1 MRHKTYPSNFDYLVP
16 PRADTHIPNRS
27 AGQILQAIDIRSG
40 RRRQIRKPSD
50 VRQPLLP
57 TRYHLIDRL
66 DSRDRLHVGGHAID
80 LLSVQPIAHSDR
92 YLGKRVQDIQ
102 LRHRESGEPI
112 HPDCVPDHDGVKPS
126 ASPRPPRRRAK
137 LASEFPN
144 PLGDRRFCFGGQGP
158 IADPRRV
165 RLHDA
170 QDRIDRRG
178 ADADADRG
186 AAGGR
191 VGRRDIGIG
200 AVIDIEQRALR
211 AFEQD

>member
-1 MRHKTYPSNFDYLVP
+1 MRHKNYPSNFDYLVP

-144 PLGDRRFCFGGQGP
+144 PLGAPPASIPSIWFAASTRARTSSWV
-158 IADPRRV
+158 RV
-165 RLHDA
+165 RL
-170 QDRIDRRG
+170 RRSPT
-178 ADADADRG
+178 RTP
-186 AAGGR
+186 
-191 VGRRDIGIG
+191 RRPY
-200 AVIDIEQRALR
+200 LSS
-211 AFEQD
+211 